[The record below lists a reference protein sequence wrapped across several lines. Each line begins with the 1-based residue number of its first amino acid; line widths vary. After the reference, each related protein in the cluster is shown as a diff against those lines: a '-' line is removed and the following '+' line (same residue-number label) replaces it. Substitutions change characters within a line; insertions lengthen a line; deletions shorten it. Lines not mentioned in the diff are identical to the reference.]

1 MNILQVPVVAQEDV
15 AELLEEELLLVTS
28 ASALATAVLSELFGS
43 QETKVKQIKL
53 TMISLISDRKFDK
66 SFIFSKKNSPIKG

>member
-15 AELLEEELLLVTS
+15 AELLEEELLFVTS

-43 QETKVKQIKL
+43 QETSVK
-53 TMISLISDRKFDK
+53 
-66 SFIFSKKNSPIKG
+66 